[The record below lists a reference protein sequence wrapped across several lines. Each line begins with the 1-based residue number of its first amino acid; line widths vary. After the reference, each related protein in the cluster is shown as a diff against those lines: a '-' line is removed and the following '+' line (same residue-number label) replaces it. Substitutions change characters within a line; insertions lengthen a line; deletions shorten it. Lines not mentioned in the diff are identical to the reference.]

1 MCLDRPR
8 NREGDAMPRR
18 ILVLLAVTFILL
30 AILWLR
36 ALGWV

>member
-1 MCLDRPR
+1 MFLDPVP
-8 NREGDAMPRR
+8 REGRAMPRR
-18 ILVLLAVTFILL
+18 IVVLFVVIAILL